1 MSKAADSPSAA
12 QPFPPVAVEPPISL
26 GRFLKLAGLVD
37 TGGDAKMLVGTG
49 TVMVNGEVE
58 TRRGRKLW
66 PGDTVESHD
75 FAVRVSA
82 AEGSDYHRAGT
93 QPTEPSQ

>member
-1 MSKAADSPSAA
+1 MSRAADTPSAA
-12 QPFPPVAVEPPISL
+12 EPSAPVAVEPPITL

-37 TGGDAKMLVGTG
+37 TGGDAKTLVSTG
-49 TVMVNGEVE
+49 CVTVNGEVE

-66 PGDTVESHD
+66 PGDTVESHS

-82 AEGSDYHRAGT
+82 VEASDDHRTGT
-93 QPTEPSQ
+93 QTTETP

>member
-1 MSKAADSPSAA
+1 MRRAAGSPSAA
-12 QPFPPVAVEPPISL
+12 RPFPPVAVEPPITL

-49 TVMVNGEVE
+49 CVAVNGEVE

-82 AEGSDYHRAGT
+82 VEANDHHRASP
-93 QPTEPSQ
+93 QPPEAPQ